1 RVQDRLRSLRGRP
14 ACRRIRGLRHRLSD
28 RSVGTDDVGASG
40 RRAGARRREPAL
52 HGRDR
57 RACLSRHVRAGS
69 AMSNDVREVM
79 RSVYGEEL
87 GAVEGVLHV
96 VAVHEQDGE
105 RRVIRIG
112 EHSPRS
118 ATDRFALDL
127 ARTRVE
133 AILVTGA
140 ILREEPE
147 LRYELPLELERYRR
161 EALGLK
167 DPPWLLVLTRG
178 DVSLDHPALGGWARP
193 IVLTSERAAEALPTR
208 AEVEI
213 VGVPEPSARAAL
225 AYLRDERGC
234 RAISIEAGPKTAVP
248 L

>member
-1 RVQDRLRSLRGRP
+1 
-14 ACRRIRGLRHRLSD
+14 
-28 RSVGTDDVGASG
+28 
-40 RRAGARRREPAL
+40 
-52 HGRDR
+52 
-57 RACLSRHVRAGS
+57 
-69 AMSNDVREVM
+69 MSIDVREVM

-193 IVLTSERAAEALPTR
+193 IVLTSKRAAEALPTR

-248 L
+248 LYDAPCAIDELALSVYSGALDPRARGGHFLGEDETARELVRTSAHADGEWRFERWIRRARAGSG